1 MNAHETHETA
11 SPVSREQS
19 KQLIQRWSF
28 LLEQGRSE
36 LHLKQWFIASGYY
49 QQALLVAE
57 SLFAASL
64 CRNCAL
70 RCYMRTFME
79 FAYITSRIHGPESL
93 ELLEQTGT
101 LILSRYLPMESVDK
115 LLQPINSFKHQT
127 DQERELWINQLFV
140 SDAVCRRQVH

>member
-1 MNAHETHETA
+1 MKAYQTHNSLVQA
-11 SPVSREQS
+11 SREQS
-19 KQLIQRWSF
+19 KELIRRWSF

-36 LHLKQWFIASGYY
+36 LHLKQLFIASGYY

-79 FAYITSRIHGPESL
+79 FAYITSRIHGLESL

-115 LLQPINSFKHQT
+115 LLKPINSFKQQT
-127 DQERELWINQLFV
+127 DQEREVWINQLFV